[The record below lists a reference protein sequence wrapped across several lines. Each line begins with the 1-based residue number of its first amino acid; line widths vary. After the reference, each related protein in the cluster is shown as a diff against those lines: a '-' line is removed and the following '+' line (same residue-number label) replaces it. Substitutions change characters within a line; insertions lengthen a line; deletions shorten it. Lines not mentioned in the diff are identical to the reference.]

1 MRGIPIRHKNKR
13 LSKECF
19 ICHVYFYLLYYITR
33 FEELILN
40 NKNKP
45 SDYRGDG
52 KKGKPTTN
60 RPVPRP

>member
-1 MRGIPIRHKNKR
+1 M
-13 LSKECF
+13 ECF
-19 ICHVYFYLLYYITR
+19 ICHVYFYLPYYITR

>member
-1 MRGIPIRHKNKR
+1 M
-13 LSKECF
+13 
-19 ICHVYFYLLYYITR
+19 FYLSCLFLYFDYTIR
-33 FEELILN
+33 IEELVLN
-40 NKNKP
+40 YKDKP

>member
-1 MRGIPIRHKNKR
+1 M
-13 LSKECF
+13 
-19 ICHVYFYLLYYITR
+19 FYLPCLFLYFDYIIR
-33 FEELILN
+33 IEELILN
-40 NKNKP
+40 YKDKP